1 MQWLHLLG
9 VWFGGNR
16 KKKQR
21 RYNGRRLS
29 MEQLPPREMMAVSPI
44 GWLDAVSPSGLV
56 SGWAVDQDTPN
67 RSISIQVRVDGAIAT
82 TILADGSRP
91 DVNQALV
98 IGGAHGFQWQ
108 LPNRYQ
114 DGERHLVEVYGLD
127 NKTNVASP
135 LSGRIRYTNVAP
147 TGSLDGIT
155 PDGVVTGW
163 AADLSTP
170 NPSIAVKIYV
180 DGQFVA
186 QVDAVDGRPD
196 VNQALGIGGAHGF
209 HWQLPAQYRDGKA
222 HVVEAF
228 GIDSQEGRRGA
239 LHGSGKSYA
248 NAAPIGRLDS
258 VSADGMVSGWAVD
271 HSNSDR
277 SIPVHIY
284 VDGKFV
290 AQVEAADARPDVN
303 QALGIVGAHG
313 FHWQLPDSYR
323 DGKSHVVSVYGIDLQ
338 GVNNAQLSGSNKTFL
353 KEPVKA
359 RDNSPPTTISAPAVT
374 SNSNV
379 KTGLQLVV
387 LGNWS
392 NASVT
397 NLANTLV
404 EPGSPAA
411 IEISFTT
418 LFRGLGAGGGDLNI
432 AQTSYRNIRILL
444 QKLQAAG
451 KTVTITV
458 NFGFHEAQDVTD
470 AQSGAYKAALRSQI
484 RSFQGFLN
492 TTARF
497 NGVKT
502 AIRDLKNV
510 KFVVSP
516 SLEDEYTNTE
526 FERAVVFI
534 ARGLGNDLTRVT
546 FRRNSTDAAQL
557 AATLTRQTVNL
568 GGTLGNRTLKVSREY
583 HGPLANVGDFEVYSN
598 DGQFVFSNV
607 DLAGAKSKERNS
619 IQDEKAD
626 SGQNAA
632 GGPFGNTKP
641 TMTQFLNEVDTTFA
655 NSTKQRT
662 VLFWRPAYNL
672 YPTIPST
679 NGADFSY
686 EMNKANAPLNGRTD
700 GAGKAAKFNALE
712 QQLVRALLGIPLV

>member
-1 MQWLHLLG
+1 MLWLRMLG
-9 VWFGGNR
+9 VSFGGGQ

-56 SGWAVDQDTPN
+56 GGWAVDHDTPN
-67 RSISIQVRVDGAIAT
+67 RSISIQVRVDGAIAA

-91 DVNQALV
+91 DVNQAIGV
-98 IGGAHGFQWQ
+98 GGAHGFQWQ
-108 LPNRYQ
+108 LPNRYL

-127 NKTNVASP
+127 NKTSVPSP
-135 LSGRIRYTNVAP
+135 LSGKIRYTNVAP

-155 PDGVVTGW
+155 PDGMVTGW

-170 NPSIAVKIYV
+170 NQSIAVKFYV
-180 DGQFVA
+180 DGQFIA

-209 HWQLPAQYRDGKA
+209 HWQLPAQFRDGKA

-228 GIDSQEGRRGA
+228 EIDSQGGRHGA
-239 LHGSGKSYA
+239 LYGSGRSYT
-248 NAAPIGRLDS
+248 NAAPIGWLDS
-258 VSADGMVSGWAVD
+258 VSTDGMVSGWAVD

-284 VDGKFV
+284 VDDKFV
-290 AQVEAADARPDVN
+290 AQVDASDARPDVN
-303 QALGIVGAHG
+303 QALSIGGAHG
-313 FHWQLPDSYR
+313 FHWQLPDAYR
-323 DGKSHVVSVYGIDLQ
+323 DGKPHVVSVYGIDLQ

-359 RDNSPPTTISAPAVT
+359 RGNSLPTTIDAPAVS
-374 SNSNV
+374 SNPNV
-379 KTGLQLVV
+379 KAGLQLVV

-392 NASVT
+392 ETSVR
-397 NLANTLV
+397 NLADTLV

-418 LFRGLGAGGGDLNI
+418 LFRGLGEGGSNLDI
-432 AQTSYRNIRILL
+432 AQNSYRYARILL
-444 QKLQAAG
+444 QKLTAAG
-451 KTVTITV
+451 KQVTITV
-458 NFGFHEAQDVTD
+458 NFGFHESLDVID
-470 AQSGAYKAALRSQI
+470 SDYRSALQLQI
-484 RSFQGFLN
+484 KGFRGFLN
-492 TTARF
+492 TAPRF

-502 AIRDLKNV
+502 AIRDLPNV
-510 KFVVSP
+510 QFVVSP
-516 SLEDEYTNTE
+516 SLEDEYDTKTK
-526 FERAVVFI
+526 FEHAVAFI
-534 ARGLGNDLTRVT
+534 AKKLKDDVTRVT
-546 FRRNSTDAAQL
+546 FRRNSTNAAQL
-557 AATLTRQTVNL
+557 RATQTEQSVNL
-568 GGTLGNRTLKVSREY
+568 GSVLGIQTLRVSREY
-583 HGPLANVGDFEVYSN
+583 HGPLANVGNFEVYSN
-598 DGQFVFSNV
+598 DGQFVFSDG
-607 DLAGAKSKERNS
+607 DLVGATSKKKNS
-619 IQDEKAD
+619 IPDEKAD

-641 TMTQFLNEVDTTFA
+641 TMTQFLNNVDATFA
-655 NSTKQRT
+655 DSTKQRT
-662 VLFWRPAYNL
+662 VLFWRPGYNL
-672 YPTIPST
+672 YPTKPST

-686 EMNKANAPLNGRTD
+686 EMSKQEEPLYGRTD
-700 GAGKAAKFNALE
+700 GGGDVATFNALE